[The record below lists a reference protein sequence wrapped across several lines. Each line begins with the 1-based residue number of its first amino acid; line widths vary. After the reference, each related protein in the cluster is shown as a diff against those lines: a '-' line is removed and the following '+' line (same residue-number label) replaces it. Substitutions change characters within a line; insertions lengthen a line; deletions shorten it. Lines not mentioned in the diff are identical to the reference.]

1 MSIRHFPVRVA
12 LASALAVA
20 VLASSGCH
28 WFHRGGNADY
38 QKSVENRPLEIP
50 PDLDKPA
57 VDASMQIPS
66 GNRGASTITPRS
78 VPPAASTIAP
88 ASIAPVS
95 IAPVSI
101 APVSS
106 STPALAS
113 AAPAAGSD
121 ASFTVTDTPAGTWAR
136 MGSALAHIDGVVITQ
151 RAQVLSSYEV
161 RYKGATFLLRAST
174 EGTASRVIA
183 IGTDG
188 QVTHSAEAN
197 ELLGLL
203 QARIG

>member
-88 ASIAPVS
+88 ASIAPAS
-95 IAPVSI
+95 IAPVSN
-101 APVSS
+101 
-106 STPALAS
+106 STPTPAS

-174 EGTASRVIA
+174 EGSASRVIA

>member
-88 ASIAPVS
+88 ASIAPAS
-95 IAPVSI
+95 IAPVSN
-101 APVSS
+101 
-106 STPALAS
+106 STPTPAS

-161 RYKGATFLLRAST
+161 RYKGATFLLRASA
-174 EGTASRVIA
+174 EGSASRVIA

>member
-1 MSIRHFPVRVA
+1 MSIRHFPARVA

-20 VLASSGCH
+20 VLAGSGCH

-38 QKSVENRPLEIP
+38 QRSVENRPLEIP

-66 GNRGASTITPRS
+66 GNRGTSTMSTRS
-78 VPPAASTIAP
+78 VPPAAPSIVP
-88 ASIAPVS
+88 ASIAPPAASS
-95 IAPVSI
+95 IAP
-101 APVSS
+101 ASS
-106 STPALAS
+106 PMPTPAS
-113 AAPAAGSD
+113 PAPAAGSD
-121 ASFTVTDTPAGTWAR
+121 ASFTVTDTPAGTWIR
-136 MGSALAHIDGVVITQ
+136 LGSALVHIDGVVITQ

-161 RYKGATFLLRAST
+161 RYKGAIFLLRASG
-174 EGTASRVIA
+174 EGTASRVTA
-183 IGTDG
+183 IGPDG

-203 QARIG
+203 HARIG

>member
-95 IAPVSI
+95 
-101 APVSS
+101 S
-106 STPALAS
+106 STPAPAS
-113 AAPAAGSD
+113 TAPAAGSD

-136 MGSALAHIDGVVITQ
+136 MGSALAHIDGVAISQ

>member
-12 LASALAVA
+12 FASALAVA

-28 WFHRGGNADY
+28 WFHRGGNSDY

-66 GNRGASTITPRS
+66 GNRGASTMTPRS
-78 VPPAASTIAP
+78 VPPAAPSIAP
-88 ASIAPVS
+88 ASIAPVGS
-95 IAPVSI
+95 LTPIPA
-101 APVSS
+101 
-106 STPALAS
+106 STV
-113 AAPAAGSD
+113 PAAGSD

-136 MGSALAHIDGVVITQ
+136 IGSALAHIDGVAITQ

-203 QARIG
+203 HARIG